1 MQWFEN
7 EAFWETFYDFMFSP
21 ARISSAPDE
30 IERVLKLCGV
40 YEGRVLDL
48 CCGPGRHSAVL
59 AQKNFTVTAVD
70 RSPFLLSKA
79 REHTAARG
87 YPSSRL
93 RCNFEPVHILRVL

>member
-40 YEGRVLDL
+40 YEGRV
-48 CCGPGRHSAVL
+48 
-59 AQKNFTVTAVD
+59 QKNFTVTADQTALRLVM
-70 RSPFLLSKA
+70 KA
-79 REHTAARG
+79 
-87 YPSSRL
+87 S
-93 RCNFEPVHILRVL
+93 